1 MSFSFNDERWNK
13 LVCFEHSHHFADSK
27 CLWSETSSMTRKV
40 TRKRSYNVYLLK
52 LFTLV
57 CISPV
62 SIFIGPYNL
71 QLQFLAGLGA
81 LSGTL
86 FSLN

>member
-1 MSFSFNDERWNK
+1 
-13 LVCFEHSHHFADSK
+13 
-27 CLWSETSSMTRKV
+27 MTRKV

>member
-1 MSFSFNDERWNK
+1 
-13 LVCFEHSHHFADSK
+13 
-27 CLWSETSSMTRKV
+27 MTRTV

-81 LSGTL
+81 LL
-86 FSLN
+86 VFVKLKRAV